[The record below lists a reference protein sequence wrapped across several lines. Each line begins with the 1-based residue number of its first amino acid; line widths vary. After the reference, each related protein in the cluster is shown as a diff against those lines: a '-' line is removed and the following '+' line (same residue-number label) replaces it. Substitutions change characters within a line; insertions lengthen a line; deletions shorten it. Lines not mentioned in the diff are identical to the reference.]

1 MLGRFAISFAR
12 LPRAA
17 RRAARRSPPA
27 GRALRSRG
35 GFVKA
40 RRGGERL
47 RRIEPLEKRL
57 ALSGDPI
64 VTVDTNF
71 GNFQIELLPSAAP
84 QTVANFLNY
93 VESGA
98 YTDTI
103 FHRSVQPTSTVPN
116 IGIIQAGGFTSTSAT
131 FTNVSQI
138 QTIPTQAPIPLEYN
152 LANTAGTI
160 AMARTNAAN
169 SATDEFFINDTDNS
183 TTLGQSNGGG
193 YAVFGKILGN
203 GMQVVNQIAALS
215 TTNLDPTN
223 TNTPFSQ
230 VPEGPSNELVQISS
244 ITLDSIVGTV
254 FNDTNAN
261 ATQDT
266 GEAGVAGRTV
276 FVNVDGTGKVDASNP
291 SATTDANGNYT
302 ISGVPA
308 GTYTVSEVLPTGYG
322 LSTPIQTVTV
332 AANQTAAGVNFGEIA
347 PSITGTV
354 FTDTND
360 NATQDTG
367 EAGVAGRIVFI
378 NKDGSG
384 VPDSTNPQATTDAN
398 GNFGFPGLAAGAYTV
413 MDALPNGYTL
423 STPAQSI
430 TVTANHTTTG
440 VTFGELVPSI
450 VGTVFTDTNDNGK
463 VDGGEGGV
471 AGRTV
476 FLNNDGS
483 GLPTNNPKTT
493 TDANGNFAFPH
504 MAAGAYTVMEALP
517 ANVTLSTGATG
528 ATLTGSQSVT
538 VTAGNTTSGVLFG
551 EIPSI
556 AGTVFTD
563 VKGSG
568 NFDSGDPGVAG
579 RTVFVNVDN
588 SGKADGTNPQ
598 TTTAADGSFSFTG
611 IAPGTYSV
619 EEVLPANV
627 TLSSTAPSVT
637 VAAGKVVTANL
648 GELPSITGIVFTDNN
663 GNGTFDTG
671 DTALGGHTVIAN
683 VDGTGKLDASNPS
696 AITDANGNYAL
707 TGVPTDKAYL
717 IEDLSASGTALA
729 SQSVQVTAGQISKN
743 VNLAEAPHN
752 STISGTVFNDLN
764 VNGKLD
770 AGEPGIAG
778 RTVFLNIDGTGQPDA
793 GNPSTTTD
801 AHGSFTFTG
810 LAPGQYTVSEVITPD
825 HGVALTS
832 ATQSVTVAVNGTQ
845 TVNLGDALT
854 STLAPLPI
862 STIPITAANATTAY
876 IDGIYQHLLGRAPGP
891 VDLSYWTSK
900 MTSGAPRAAVAT
912 GVWDSPEH
920 RALEIDQFYQTFL
933 DRAADP
939 AGKTYWLGAFTQ
951 PWGTEK
957 NVIATFV
964 TSNEYASRL
973 HSSNADYIRALYSDL
988 DLRTADPSGLSSW
1001 ETAMQNGESR
1011 LKVAFSFI
1019 DGKEASGQLVN
1030 GYYADFLHRAADA
1043 AGEQNWVNALTNG
1056 SASIEDVGVRILA
1069 TDEYFGLVG
1078 TKSTS

>member
-1 MLGRFAISFAR
+1 MLGRFATSFAR
-12 LPRAA
+12 LSRTS
-17 RRAARRSPPA
+17 RRAVRRRPLGEHA
-27 GRALRSRG
+27 IRGNSRLA
-35 GFVKA
+35 KP
-40 RRGGERL
+40 RRGRERL
-47 RRIEPLEKRL
+47 RRIEPLEQRL

-71 GNFQIELLPSAAP
+71 GNFQMELLATSAP
-84 QTVANFLNY
+84 KTVANFLSY
-93 VESGA
+93 VDSGA

-103 FHRSVQPTSTVPN
+103 FHRSVPSFV
-116 IGIIQAGGFTSTSAT
+116 IQTGGFTSPSAT
-131 FTNVSQI
+131 FTSVQQFATIPANSPVQNEFNVS
-138 QTIPTQAPIPLEYN
+138 
-152 LANTAGTI
+152 NTVGTV
-160 AMARTNAAN
+160 AMAKLGNNPN
-169 SATDEFFINDTDNS
+169 SATDQWFINLGDNS
-183 TTLGQSNGGG
+183 SNLDKQNGGFT
-193 YAVFGKILGN
+193 VFAKVLGN
-203 GMQVVNQIAALS
+203 GMQVANQIAGLS
-215 TTNLDPTN
+215 ATNVD
-223 TNTPFSQ
+223 
-230 VPEGPSNELVQISS
+230 PSNSNSPFTAVPLGPNGELARISS
-244 ITLDSIVGTV
+244 ITVDNVDGTV
-254 FNDTNAN
+254 FSDTNAN
-261 ATQDT
+261 GTQDT
-266 GEAGVAGRTV
+266 GETGVAGRTV
-276 FVNVDGTGKVDASNP
+276 FIDVDGSGTPDSHNP
-291 SATTDANGNYT
+291 SAITDANGKYA
-302 ISGVPA
+302 ISGAPA
-308 GTYTVSEVLPTGYG
+308 GTYPIREV
-322 LSTPIQTVTV
+322 
-332 AANQTAAGVNFGEIA
+332 
-347 PSITGTV
+347 
-354 FTDTND
+354 
-360 NATQDTG
+360 
-367 EAGVAGRIVFI
+367 
-378 NKDGSG
+378 
-384 VPDSTNPQATTDAN
+384 
-398 GNFGFPGLAAGAYTV
+398 
-413 MDALPNGYTL
+413 LPNGYTL
-423 STPAQSI
+423 SKPVQSI
-430 TVTANHTTTG
+430 TVAADQTTTG
-440 VTFGELVPSI
+440 VTLGEVAPSI
-450 VGTVFTDTNDNGK
+450 VGTVFTDANDNGK

-471 AGRTV
+471 ANRTV
-476 FLNNDGS
+476 FINQDGT
-483 GLPTNNPKTT
+483 GLPANNPHTT

-504 MAAGAYTVMEALP
+504 LAAGTYIVMEALP

-538 VTAGNTTSGVLFG
+538 VTAGATTSGVLFG

-568 NFDSGDPGVAG
+568 NFDAGDPGVAS
-579 RTVFVNVDN
+579 RTVFLNI
-588 SGKADGTNPQ
+588 DGTGKPDATNVS
-598 TTTAADGSFSFTG
+598 TTTDANGNFTFTG
-611 IAPGTYSV
+611 LTAKSYAV
-619 EEVLPANV
+619 QEVLPPNV
-627 TLSSTAPSVT
+627 TQSETQPAVVVT
-637 VAAGKVVTANL
+637 VGHVATANL

-663 GNGTFDTG
+663 GNGTFGTG
-671 DTALGGHTVIAN
+671 DTALAGHTVIAN

-801 AHGSFTFTG
+801 ANGSFTFTG
-810 LAPGQYTVSEVITPD
+810 LAPGRYTVSEVITPD

-862 STIPITAANATTAY
+862 STNPITAANATTAY

-891 VDLSYWTSK
+891 ADVSYWTSK

-964 TSNEYASRL
+964 TSNEYVSRL

-1043 AGEQNWVNALTNG
+1043 AGQQSWVNALTNG

-1078 TKSTS
+1078 AKSTS